1 MELQVPFAPE
11 QASTIASSVD
21 GLYLYLVLLT
31 LVFSTGIAAVL
42 TYFVIRYRR
51 RSPYEV
57 PRPVAGSLKLE
68 SLWSIIPFFIGMS
81 IFVWG
86 ADVYFKQYRLPRDGM
101 DISVVGKQWMW
112 KFQQPTGQREIN
124 ELHVPVGRRVKLT
137 MTTEDV
143 IHSFYVPAFRVKMD
157 VVPGTYTHAW
167 FEATKVGRYHL
178 FCTEYCGTN
187 HSGMGGWI
195 EVMEP
200 GDYEAWL
207 SGGANQESPI
217 TSGEKL
223 FQANGCVSCHQAQV
237 ATAVARGPSLI
248 GLFGSQVKLEGG
260 SSVTADEE
268 YIRESILNP
277 RAKLVA
283 GYLPIM
289 PTFQGQL
296 TEEQV
301 LQLIAYIKSLNP
313 QQSDGIQTTAPVRQ
327 NNPQTGPPSPAAQG
341 AASPDAMR
349 SNPLAGTSPR
359 GNQQGGAAAGA
370 GGNPSGSS
378 GVNSQRTNQA
388 TPRSN

>member
-31 LVFSTGIAAVL
+31 LFFSVGIASVL
-42 TYFVIRYRR
+42 AFFVVRYRR
-51 RSPYEV
+51 RSQFEV
-57 PRPVAGSLKLE
+57 PRPVAGSIKLE
-68 SLWSIIPFFIGMS
+68 SLWSIIPFFIAMS

-86 ADVYFKQYRLPRDGM
+86 ADVYFKQYRTPRDGM
-101 DISVVGKQWMW
+101 EVSVVGKQWMW
-112 KFQQPTGQREIN
+112 KFQQPNGQREIN
-124 ELHVPVGRRVKLT
+124 ELHVPVGRKVKLT

-143 IHSFYVPAFRVKMD
+143 IHSFYVPAFRIKMD
-157 VVPGTYTHAW
+157 VIPGSYTYAW

-207 SGGANQESPI
+207 SGNANLESPI
-217 TSGEKL
+217 TAGEKL
-223 FQANGCVSCHQAQV
+223 FQSSGCVSCHQGGGSGG
-237 ATAVARGPSLI
+237 RGPSLI
-248 GLFGSQVKLEGG
+248 ALYGKQVELDNGQ
-260 SSVTADEE
+260 SVTADEE

-277 RAKLVA
+277 RAKIVA
-283 GYLPIM
+283 GYAPIM
-289 PTFQGQL
+289 PTFQGQF

-301 LQLIAYIKSLNP
+301 LQLVAYIKSLSPLQN
-313 QQSDGIQTTAPVRQ
+313 DGIETTAPVRQ

-341 AASPDAMR
+341 ATTPDAMR
-349 SNPLAGTSPR
+349 SNPLTQAAPR
-359 GNQQGGAAAGA
+359 GNQRGGVGV
-370 GGNPSGSS
+370 SGS
-378 GVNSQRTNQA
+378 QQQQ
-388 TPRSN
+388 RSNSGGSSTSPE